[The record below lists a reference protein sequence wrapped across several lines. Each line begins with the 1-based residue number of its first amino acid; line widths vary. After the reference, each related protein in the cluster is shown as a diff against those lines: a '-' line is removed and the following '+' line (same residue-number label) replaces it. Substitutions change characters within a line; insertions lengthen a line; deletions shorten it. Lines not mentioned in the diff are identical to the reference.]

1 MRTMLKSLLA
11 ATTLLF
17 LAPLSASA
25 LPEQCSEICEAGAS
39 CCGDPC
45 AIGGTLTTCGRYIP
59 SSCDATCVAPAP
71 MEDLVMQGESRQDDA
86 SSLVCS
92 AENQAAEQ
100 SAAEG

>member
-11 ATTLLF
+11 ATALLF

-25 LPEQCSEICEAGAS
+25 LPPQCSDICEAGAS

-45 AIGGTLTTCGRYIP
+45 AIGGTRTTCGRYIP
-59 SSCDATCVAPAP
+59 ASCDATCVAPK
-71 MEDLVMQGESRQDDA
+71 EDTVMQGEPRQDEA

-92 AENQAAEQ
+92 AENQAAE
-100 SAAEG
+100 